1 LFEKDKRINYDAFI
15 YEFSELYKKVC
26 ELNNEKLILFFNKLY
41 ISEEIIENYNH
52 ISTLLDRDLVILTNV
67 LLI

>member
-15 YEFSELYKKVC
+15 CEFSELYKKVC
-26 ELNNEKLILFFNKLY
+26 ELNSEKLILFFNKLY

-52 ISTLLDRDLVILTNV
+52 ISTLLDSDLVILTNV